1 MSPDVQPMGDDEE
14 LLRRFNAGDAAA
26 FEVLLQRYKGPVY
39 NFLLRSV
46 RRPDVAEDLL
56 QDVFLRVVQ
65 RADQFQG
72 NSKFSTWL
80 YAIARNLCIDTSRKM
95 AHRRHPSLDAPA
107 GNPDGQPLLER
118 LAAANPG
125 ADRESVSRELG
136 ERIARAV
143 EELPEDQREV
153 FLMRQVQHLP
163 FKEIATIVEVPEN
176 TVKSRMRYALE
187 RLQQALGEYE
197 DYVSS
202 LK

>member
-1 MSPDVQPMGDDEE
+1 MDSMEEDEV
-14 LLRRFNAGDAAA
+14 LLRRFNAGEAAA
-26 FEVLLQRYKGPVY
+26 FEVLLQRYKGPIY

-46 RRPDVAEDLL
+46 RSAEVAEDLL
-56 QDVFLRVVQ
+56 QEVFLRVVQ
-65 RADQFQG
+65 RAEQFQG

-95 AHRRHPSLDAPA
+95 VHRRHPSLDAPT
-107 GNPDGQPLLER
+107 GNPEGQPLLER

-125 ADRESVSRELG
+125 AERESLSRELG

-143 EELPEDQREV
+143 EGLPEDQREV

-163 FKEIATIVEVPEN
+163 FKEIAVIVEVPEN

-187 RLQQALGEYE
+187 RLQQALGDYA